1 MSPIDGDRSK
11 THVIIVN
18 EVDLKGHVPEWAMR
32 TVMKDQGYQ
41 IDKLRKIIPRWKEQF
56 PGERP

>member
-1 MSPIDGDRSK
+1 MQPIKGDRSK
-11 THVIIVN
+11 TFVTIVN
-18 EVDLKGHVPEWAMR
+18 EIDIKGFVPEWAMR

-41 IDKLRKIIPRWKEQF
+41 IDNLRKIIPKWKEIF